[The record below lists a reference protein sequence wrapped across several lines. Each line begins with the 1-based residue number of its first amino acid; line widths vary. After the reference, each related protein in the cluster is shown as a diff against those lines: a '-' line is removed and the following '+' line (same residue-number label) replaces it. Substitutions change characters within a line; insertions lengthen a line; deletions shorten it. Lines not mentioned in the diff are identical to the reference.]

1 MAQAGVSEVACAAG
15 VYLASFRG
23 KENMGA
29 LLESIHTPAD
39 LKRLS
44 FAQMAEL
51 AEQIR
56 AFLIQTLAKTGGH
69 LGPNLGVVELTLA
82 LHAVFNTPE
91 DKLLFDVSHQAYI
104 HKILTGRLDRFATIR
119 QPGGLNGF
127 MLRTE
132 SEHDA
137 FGAGHAGTALS
148 AALGM
153 AVARDLAGGT
163 ENVIA
168 VAGDAAFT
176 NGISFEALNNIGE
189 QTKRLIIV
197 LNDNEWSIDR
207 NVGAIARYFHKIVT
221 NAHYQQL
228 HESAKRIVQKIGGK
242 TAVTLARRAEEAA
255 KSMLWPSILFEE
267 FGLEYFGPIDGH
279 NLPLLVETFK
289 FLKGIDRPVLLHV
302 LTQKGRGYQ
311 PALDGQKKF
320 HGLGPYDAKTGN
332 TKPAGLPTYS
342 EVFANTLVELANKND
357 RIVAITAAMPNG
369 TGLDLFRPHHPKRY
383 FDVGIAEE
391 HAVVFA
397 AGMATRGFRPVCAI
411 YSTFLQRAF
420 DPIVHDVALQ
430 KLPVV
435 FCMDRA
441 GLSGDD
447 GPTHHGLFDIS
458 YLRGIPEMVLMA
470 PKDEDELADMMATA
484 VQLPGPSAI
493 RYPRGVV
500 AGVECK
506 AEPQLLTVGKAEVI
520 EDGSDVAI
528 LGLGPMVAL
537 AKELGSRLDRDG
549 FSAAVINPRFV
560 KPLDRD
566 LLAAYARRVAAF
578 VTFEDHVKM
587 GGFGA
592 AVIEALEDMGSPVP
606 VVRIGWPDQFI
617 EHGKIE
623 DLRTRYGLTVEAA
636 QAQVLPL
643 VAHRRRA
650 TLVAS

>member
-1 MAQAGVSEVACAAG
+1 
-15 VYLASFRG
+15 
-23 KENMGA
+23 MGA

-342 EVFANTLVELANKND
+342 EVFANTLVEMANKND

-506 AEPQLLTVGKAEVI
+506 AEPQVLTVGKAEVI

-537 AKELGSRLDRDG
+537 AKELGSRLDCDG

-592 AVIEALEDMGSPVP
+592 AVIEALEDMGSQVP

-623 DLRTRYGLTVEAA
+623 DLRARYGLTVEAA